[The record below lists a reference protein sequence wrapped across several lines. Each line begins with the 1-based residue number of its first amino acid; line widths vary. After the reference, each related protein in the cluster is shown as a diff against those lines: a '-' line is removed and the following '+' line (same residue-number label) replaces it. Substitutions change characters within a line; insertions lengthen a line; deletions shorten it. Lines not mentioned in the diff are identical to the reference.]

1 MYQATHH
8 GGLLALDAATGQERW
23 RLTSLLFNS
32 SPVVVDG
39 TVYIGSGRQLWA
51 LDAVTGRERWKC
63 ATDYVQGTRPVVADG
78 TVYTAGGDGVL
89 WAVDAATGRRRWK
102 QRLRPRRPRS
112 YEQFTSPAVA
122 HGRVYVSFP
131 YESLWAVDA
140 ATGEERWK
148 QETGAARQ
156 SSAAVAEGTVYIG
169 SEDMLLWAVD
179 AVTGEERWRR
189 CAEACR
195 ATTRSRDQCTV
206 RGLERWSDRTAAS
219 AGSDPSRLTAG
230 AAGAAGGAGGAD
242 GLAGTAC
249 GPARNRQ
256 ENATDTAV
264 EVRFGSTGS
273 GEAVRI
279 EQREGFATGQAATE
293 FPPGTARGAGRCER
307 AVLTGLEHRLALGRA
322 LLRSRFSP
330 HAPQGGSYSAD
341 PHGLPLPG
349 AADTVGR
356 ATGIEWRA
364 VPASGSRWVRR
375 ATPGALGRRHGLRL
389 SLTSRA

>member
-1 MYQATHH
+1 M
-8 GGLLALDAATGQERW
+8 ALDAATGQERW
-23 RLTSLLFNS
+23 RLTSLPFNS

-78 TVYTAGGDGVL
+78 RVYVSFPCESL
-89 WAVDAATGRRRWK
+89 RAVDAATGSKLWEAK
-102 QRLRPRRPRS
+102 N
-112 YEQFTSPAVA
+112 YASPVVA
-122 HGRVYVSFP
+122 DGTLY
-131 YESLWAVDA
+131 
-140 ATGEERWK
+140 
-148 QETGAARQ
+148 
-156 SSAAVAEGTVYIG
+156 SS
-169 SEDMLLWAVD
+169 
-179 AVTGEERWRR
+179 
-189 CAEACR
+189 R

-206 RGLERWSDRTAAS
+206 RGLERWSDRTAAW

-230 AAGAAGGAGGAD
+230 AAGAAGGAD

-256 ENATDTAV
+256 ENATDTAI

-279 EQREGFATGQAATE
+279 EQWEGFATGQAATE
-293 FPPGTARGAGRCER
+293 FPPGTARGAGRCEQ

-322 LLRSRFSP
+322 LLRSRLSP

-341 PHGLPLPG
+341 SPHGLPLPG

-375 ATPGALGRRHGLRL
+375 AAPGALGRRHGLRL